1 MTDEELRKGARAMR
15 ARFDGERDERGR
27 RPLRPGEVAA
37 IKRLGSVSDALL
49 DGAFW
54 GLANPLLALLL
65 SREQRP
71 ETLSDEQLERR
82 RDGWATA
89 LAVVVCA
96 YGSAPAAQ
104 GHERFGQW
112 LRRGLEARSGT
123 EEGIAL
129 RFRQL
134 VAARTPDELAR
145 RLRSIAKLVA
155 QPVDW
160 ATLTEDVLQW
170 CGSDRAREAVLRRW
184 AQDFYGSI
192 EDETDSRDEEKTR
205 EENEKE

>member
-1 MTDEELRKGARAMR
+1 
-15 ARFDGERDERGR
+15 
-27 RPLRPGEVAA
+27 
-37 IKRLGSVSDALL
+37 
-49 DGAFW
+49 
-54 GLANPLLALLL
+54 
-65 SREQRP
+65 
-71 ETLSDEQLERR
+71 
-82 RDGWATA
+82 
-89 LAVVVCA
+89 
-96 YGSAPAAQ
+96 
-104 GHERFGQW
+104 
-112 LRRGLEARSGT
+112 LRRGLAARSGT

-160 ATLTEDVLQW
+160 GTLTEDVLQW
-170 CGSDRAREAVLRRW
+170 CGGDRAREAVLRRW

-192 EDETDSRDEEKTR
+192 EDETDSSDEEKTR